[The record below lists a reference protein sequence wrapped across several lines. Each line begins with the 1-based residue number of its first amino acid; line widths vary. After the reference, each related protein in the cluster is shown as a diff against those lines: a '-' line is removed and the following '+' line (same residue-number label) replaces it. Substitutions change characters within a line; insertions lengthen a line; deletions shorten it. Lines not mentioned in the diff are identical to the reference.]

1 MLKKTQESNN
11 NTSGVVVSM
20 VIGGLVGA
28 GAMLL
33 LAPQSGEKTR
43 MQIKEKGV
51 ELRDNTT
58 GMMEVVMTR
67 IWLAK
72 QKISRDGRRKTKELL
87 RQSQDLI
94 ADQVEYVTETAKAG
108 RKAIQNS
115 HVW

>member
-1 MLKKTQESNN
+1 MIKKTQESS
-11 NTSGVVVSM
+11 NTFGVVVSM
-20 VIGGLVGA
+20 LVGGLAGA

-51 ELRDNTT
+51 ELRDHTT
-58 GMMEVVMTR
+58 GMMEIVMAR

-87 RQSQDLI
+87 RQSQALF
-94 ADQVEYVTETAKAG
+94 ADQVESVKDTAKAG
-108 RKAIQNS
+108 KKAIQNS
-115 HVW
+115 LI

>member
-11 NTSGVVVSM
+11 TFGFVVSM
-20 VIGGLVGA
+20 LVGGLAGA

-43 MQIKEKGV
+43 MQIKKKV
-51 ELRDNTT
+51 FELRDQTT
-58 GMMEVVMTR
+58 GKMEVVMTR

-87 RQSQDLI
+87 HQSQALF
-94 ADQVEYVTETAKAG
+94 ADQVEYVTDAAKAG
-108 RKAIQNS
+108 KKAIQNS
-115 HVW
+115 HV